1 MDDTTLTERAQESW
15 PETIYFDLSIEQE
28 PKKTISYSRGE
39 DTKLEL
45 YRHKFTAVM
54 SDNIMSYR
62 LTSGDLKHLDYT
74 RKSSKYK
81 H

>member
-1 MDDTTLTERAQESW
+1 MDDTALTERAQESW

-28 PKKTISYSRGE
+28 PKRTISYSKGE
-39 DTKLEL
+39 NTNLEP

-54 SDNIMSYR
+54 SDNIMSNR
-62 LTSGDLKHLDYT
+62 LTGGDLKHLDYT
-74 RKSSKYK
+74 RKSLKYK

>member
-28 PKKTISYSRGE
+28 PKRTISYSKDA
-39 DTKLEL
+39 DTNLEP

-54 SDNIMSYR
+54 SDNIMYNR
-62 LTSGDLKHLDYT
+62 LTSGDLKHLNYT